1 MSLMQT
7 VSILSLSDFFFKD
20 IVQKPSNVLSFII
33 MLKVLYI
40 KYATRLY
47 AKVVDKNLTF
57 VYVRSLKKHT
67 LADKTPKNPQTPH
80 VGFCLNAHRLSKLK
94 FIFVYIINIYI
105 YTNCPKGIKVIFQ
118 WNSQNLPLLLCP
130 LHYALIEDNLNT
142 LVLPAEETYYSTHPL
157 NVFGEKN

>member
-1 MSLMQT
+1 
-7 VSILSLSDFFFKD
+7 
-20 IVQKPSNVLSFII
+20 

-67 LADKTPKNPQTPH
+67 LADKTP
-80 VGFCLNAHRLSKLK
+80 FCLNAHRLSKLK
-94 FIFVYIINIYI
+94 FIFVYIINIYTGGS
-105 YTNCPKGIKVIFQ
+105 TNCPKGIKVIFQ